1 MKRPLPTLPTLFS
14 LLAATAFTLA
24 GGFFSLAHAQ
34 GETPAAA
41 STGDNAAPVPS
52 LKGKRIG
59 ITVAGTDHYWD
70 LKAYQGAVDEVK
82 RLGGTPIALDA
93 GRNDNRQIAQI
104 QTLIAQKPDAI

>member
-1 MKRPLPTLPTLFS
+1 MKRPLPTLFS

-24 GGFFSLAHAQ
+24 GSFFSLTHAQ

-52 LKGKRIG
+52 LKGQRIG

-70 LKAYQGAVDEVK
+70 LKAYQVAVDEVK
-82 RLGGTPIALDA
+82 RAVVTPTALDA
-93 GRNDNRQIAQI
+93 ARNDTRQIAQI
-104 QTLIAQKPDAI
+104 QT